1 MFLKNCK
8 PLLNFPELSIL
19 FFKYRIIIGLTLV
32 LPVPNTY
39 AQSPYI
45 LRNSVEHHILDRIE
59 ILQLSDTFLMSS
71 VNNLEAKNAVEI
83 VLPVWANSELS
94 EKEKFNFKYL
104 FKQNIEFLPEKNVP
118 GETNNSFFKNNNEE
132 NRDIENI
139 NKEYFNRNP
148 IWKYFYK
155 TQAFF
160 WHLETPS
167 FSLYVNPIVHIQY
180 TNERDNS
187 NIIFQNTRGAELK
200 GYIDKKVYF
209 YAQILENQRSFASY
223 VQSSFDKYKAIP
235 GQGFSKGFQSSV
247 LDNIN
252 GYDYFNARTYVGF
265 NPVKSIQ
272 IELGHGNHF
281 IGTGIRSLLLSD
293 FSHNYFYLKLNT
305 KIWKFHYQN
314 LFNELSPISTLISRG
329 GDNLLPK
336 KYTAT
341 HYLAFRP
348 NQKFELGLFETVIFA
363 RENHFEFQYLNPLI
377 LYRAVEHFLGSP
389 DNVMLGLNAKW
400 NFLKKF
406 SLYGQILLD
415 ELNTKELFK
424 NSGWWANKFGGQI
437 GVKYVNAFGI
447 DQLDLQLEY
456 NVVNPYTYS
465 HRDTLNGF
473 SPFSVANYSN
483 HNQPLAHPLGAN
495 FREWIGIIRYK
506 PINTL
511 FLQTRIISALYG
523 DDIDG
528 KNYGQ
533 NILLSSDTRP
543 NEYGNFIGQGNKT
556 TIFNVNLDISYA
568 FYHNCFVDAKY
579 QYRLTRQEKNNNI
592 SLYSLGLRINIPDIP
607 IDY

>member
-1 MFLKNCK
+1 MFIIKRKTFINFFKCNYLLNVFLK
-8 PLLNFPELSIL
+8 
-19 FFKYRIIIGLTLV
+19 IIGFVFL
-32 LPVPNTY
+32 LPAVKTY
-39 AQSPYI
+39 SQSPYI
-45 LRNSVEHHILDRIE
+45 LRNSVEHHIFDRIE
-59 ILQLSDTFLMSS
+59 IMQLSDTFLMSS
-71 VNNLEAKNAVEI
+71 VNNTEIKNVMEI
-83 VLPVWANSELS
+83 LLPVWENSGIS
-94 EKEKFNFKYL
+94 DKEKFNLKYL
-104 FKQNIEFLPEKNVP
+104 FQKNIEFLPDKKTPDES
-118 GETNNSFFKNNNEE
+118 GNSVFKNNY
-132 NRDIENI
+132 IENTDYEI
-139 NKEYFNRNP
+139 MDREYFNRNP
-148 IWKYFYK
+148 ILKYFYK
-155 TQAFF
+155 TQAFL

-167 FSLYVNPIVHIQY
+167 FSLYVNPVLNFQY
-180 TNERDNS
+180 SNEQNNS
-187 NIIFQNTRGAELK
+187 DIIFQNTRGAELK

-209 YAQILENQRSFASY
+209 YAQILENQRSFPSY
-223 VQSSFDKYKAIP
+223 IQNSIDKFQAIP
-235 GQGFSKGFQSSV
+235 GQGFSKLYQSSV
-247 LDNIN
+247 IDKLN

-272 IELGHGNHF
+272 LELGHGNHF
-281 IGTGIRSLLLSD
+281 IGNGIRSLLLSD
-293 FSHNYFYLKLNT
+293 FSHNYFYLKMNT

-314 LFNELSPISTLISRG
+314 LFNELSPISTLVSRG

-348 NQKFELGLFETVIFA
+348 NHQFELGLFETVIFE

-400 NFLKKF
+400 NFLKRF

-437 GVKYVNAFGI
+437 GVKYINAFGI

-465 HRDTLNGF
+465 HRDTLPGF
-473 SPFSVANYSN
+473 PQFSVANYSN

-495 FREWIGIIRYK
+495 FRELIGIIKYK
-506 PINTL
+506 PSNSL
-511 FLQTRIISALYG
+511 YLQTRIISALYG
-523 DDIDG
+523 EDKDG
-528 KNYGQ
+528 LNYGQ
-533 NILLSSDTRP
+533 NILISNDTRP

-556 TIFNVNLDISYA
+556 TVINANFDVSYA
-568 FYHNCFVDAKY
+568 FYHNCFIDAKY
-579 QYRLTRQEKNNNI
+579 LYRLTRQDKTTGI
-592 SLYSLGLRINIPDIP
+592 SMFSIGLRINLPDIP